1 MIRMKSQLTYLKKS
15 ELYNDLSRQQDNF
28 FALIDDEVKDHLP
41 DWVKSSQRVFW
52 VKRPEQNKNLHTFG
66 EAAGFF
72 LDRGISRTSVLYAIG
87 GGATTDLAG
96 FVAASLLRGI
106 SWISVPTT
114 LLAMV
119 DGAIGGKVAVN
130 MPQGKNL
137 VGAFHAPQE
146 VFICADFLSTLP
158 AEERESGKGEILK
171 YGFLSSNIFEKIIA
185 KESIEVIARECADF
199 KNQIIEN
206 DFKEQGDRIL
216 LNLGH
221 TLGHGFESMLQIP
234 HGLAVAMGIKY
245 LLKIFSQND
254 LLVNWEKMV
263 LALGMDLKKLEVSA
277 YPDFNVD
284 KFKKYLFQDKKRSEL
299 NLRLV
304 LIKKVGSCFVQE
316 MNIQDFFK
324 IIEAHEEFNR

>member
-15 ELYNDLSRQQDNF
+15 ELYNDLSRQQDDF
-28 FALIDDEVKDHLP
+28 FALIDDQLKDHLP
-41 DWVKSSQRVFW
+41 EWMKSSQNVYW
-52 VKRPEQNKNLHTFG
+52 LKRPEQNKNLHTFG
-66 EAAGFF
+66 EAVSFF
-72 LDRGISRTSVLYAIG
+72 LDQGISRTSVLYAIG

-106 SWISVPTT
+106 SWVSVPTT

-130 MPQGKNL
+130 MAQGKNL
-137 VGAFHAPQE
+137 VGAFHAPQD
-146 VFICADFLSTLP
+146 VFICPDFLSTLP
-158 AEERESGKGEILK
+158 LEQWESGKGEILK
-171 YGFLSSNIFEKIIA
+171 YGFLSSKIFEKIVA
-185 KESIEVIARECADF
+185 KESIEVIAHECADF
-199 KNQIIEN
+199 KKQVVEN
-206 DFKEQGDRIL
+206 DFKEEGERIL

-221 TLGHGFESMLQIP
+221 TLGHGFESTLKIP

-245 LLKIFSQND
+245 LLKIFRQQE
-254 LLVNWEKMV
+254 LLVHWEKMAV
-263 LALGMDLKKLEVSA
+263 ALGMDLTKLELSA
-277 YPDFNVD
+277 YPDFDVA
-284 KFKKYLFQDKKRSEL
+284 KFKKYLFQDKKRSQL

-324 IIEAHEEFNR
+324 IIEAYEEFNR